1 MIVTD
6 QLTAWQC
13 GECTELFR
21 KIGMRDGDTVIDFGC
36 GVGNYAFAAA
46 EVVGSGGHVYALDID
61 PDVLNRLKAEAVSR
75 NTPNLHPYASH
86 EDATMDFADDFAN
99 VVLIYD
105 LIHQTDIRQRFLEES
120 RRVLVPGGTLSILP
134 FHMSHDEIRYMLQ
147 QVKVAGFK
155 RADTLVN
162 CGLHF
167 ALDKV
172 FSDSLGSI
180 MALERGT
187 IYSFINREG

>member
-1 MIVTD
+1 MISTD

-13 GECTELFR
+13 GECAELFR
-21 KIGMRDGDTVIDFGC
+21 KIGMRGGDTVIDFGC
-36 GVGNYAFAAA
+36 GVGNYAFAAT
-46 EVVGSGGHVYALDID
+46 EVVGPGGHVYALDID

-105 LIHQTDIRQRFLEES
+105 LIHQTDIRRRFLEES
-120 RRVLVPGGTLSILP
+120 RRVLVPGGILSILP
-134 FHMSHDEIRYMLQ
+134 FHMNRDEIRYMLQ
-147 QVKVAGFK
+147 QVKAAGFR

-172 FSDSLGSI
+172 FSDSLESI
-180 MALERGT
+180 ADLERGT
-187 IYSFINREG
+187 IYNFINLKG

>member
-1 MIVTD
+1 MIPKD

-13 GECTELFR
+13 GECAEHFR
-21 KIGMRDGDTVIDFGC
+21 KIGMRAGNTVIDFGC

-46 EVVGSGGHVYALDID
+46 EVVSPSGRVYALDID
-61 PDVLNRLKAEAVSR
+61 PDVLNRLKVETLSR

-105 LIHQTDIRQRFLEES
+105 LIHQTNIRRRFLEES
-120 RRVLVPGGTLSILP
+120 HRVLVPGGILSILP
-134 FHMSHDEIRYMLQ
+134 FHMNHDEIRYMLH
-147 QVKVAGFK
+147 QVKAAGFK
-155 RADTLVN
+155 RTDTLVN

-172 FSDSLGSI
+172 FSDEPASI
-180 MALERGT
+180 AELERGT
-187 IYSFINREG
+187 IYNFTKR